1 MQPQEIQSDTVAI
14 TSIEPRR
21 EPLEQNIIQEV
32 VKPKDGVYELCNGR
46 REKLLPF
53 LNNNNTHFEK
63 LARSFAWE
71 INTNDKLKS
80 CSQISMIQAFYK
92 CCEYGLD
99 PAASLGQAWMIPYAG
114 KIDLQIGY
122 RGWLKLL
129 FNNPMVSN
137 VYSYAVYKDDAFHH
151 ELGMNPNITHY
162 PVNGSQDKDDLIASY
177 GVVKFANGES
187 QIRVCWRDEINESMA
202 SSKGAHK
209 SDSPWKKHFEAMALV
224 VPIRKM
230 GKNLGLP
237 LKVED
242 YGEGLS
248 EINSNHHVEKLA

>member
-1 MQPQEIQSDTVAI
+1 MQSLEIQSNTVAT
-14 TSIEPRR
+14 TSIEQHR
-21 EPLEQNIIQEV
+21 EPLEPQLIQEV
-32 VKPKDGVYELCNGR
+32 LKPKDGVYELCNGR

-53 LNNNNTHFEK
+53 LNNNNMHFEK

-80 CSQISMIQAFYK
+80 CSQISMVQAFYK

-137 VYSYAVYKDDAFHH
+137 VYSYAVYANDQFDY
-151 ELGMNPNITHY
+151 ELGMHPTIKHIPSKGERNLD
-162 PVNGSQDKDDLIASY
+162 QLIASY
-177 GVVKFANGES
+177 GIVKFNNGEA
-187 QIRVCWRDEINESMA
+187 QIRVCFRDEINESMA
-202 SSKGAHK
+202 SSRGAHK
-209 SDSPWKKHFEAMALV
+209 PDSPWKKHFAAMALI

-237 LKVED
+237 LRVED
-242 YGEGLS
+242 FGE
-248 EINSNHHVEKLA
+248 A